1 MTKACRT
8 EARSVILRLRRYR
21 DRMQEI
27 VAAAVGVTTAA
38 AGGDA
43 GVLRKFES
51 LRADLVSDAHECGIG
66 CKRMVQ
72 TTCEHDFLWPALRE
86 AADAMSGSPGP
97 EAVEAWSQA
106 GLRSAQHRIQH
117 YLGELEG
124 KWPTL

>member
-1 MTKACRT
+1 M
-8 EARSVILRLRRYR
+8 ILRLRRYR

-27 VAAAVGVTTAA
+27 ATAAVGATTAGV
-38 AGGDA
+38 GGEA

-86 AADAMSGSPGP
+86 AADAMGASPGP
-97 EAVEAWSQA
+97 QAVEACSQA
-106 GLRSAQHRIQH
+106 GLQSAQHRIQH
-117 YLGELEG
+117 YLGELEH

>member
-1 MTKACRT
+1 
-8 EARSVILRLRRYR
+8 VILRLRRYR

-27 VAAAVGVTTAA
+27 ATA
-38 AGGDA
+38 AGGATTAGVGGEA

-86 AADAMSGSPGP
+86 AADAMGGSPGP
-97 EAVEAWSQA
+97 QAVEACSQA
-106 GLRSAQHRIQH
+106 GLQTAQHRIQH
-117 YLGELEG
+117 YLAELEG
-124 KWPTL
+124 RWPTL